1 MKTKVES
8 ATIWRANDPNY
19 PGVPQPPPP
28 EVLARSTSRAT
39 VDYDTYVLRFSRE
52 LRFNALLM
60 VAGIVAII
68 GAGFYLSGVGLII
81 IAALGIG
88 LGIGG
93 FVGYMAADRAHSAYT
108 RDLAVSVSETYE
120 PRQRPTPPPATVRPF
135 VASSNGDRRTTNTG
149 RLDFTPQVW
158 RDLFDRALTNGGVI
172 TRDDVAKKALDR
184 QWYYGEGYGKL
195 LEELT
200 RLGFIDARNRLTPAA
215 LEWYADQIPLPLAS
229 IPVRPRVGRTD
240 GGRTADG
247 RGRGAQWGGGEG
259 DNDD

>member
-1 MKTKVES
+1 MKKKVES
-8 ATIWRANDPNY
+8 ATIWRDTDINY

-28 EVLARSTSRAT
+28 EVLTRSTSRAT
-39 VDYDTYVLRFSRE
+39 VEYEQYVLAYAAQQRGHI
-52 LRFNALLM
+52 LLM
-60 VAGIVAII
+60 VAGIVITI
-68 GAGFYLSGVGLII
+68 GAAVYLSGSWLII
-81 IAALGIG
+81 TLAIG
-88 LGIGG
+88 LGLAFGG
-93 FVGYMAADRAHSAYT
+93 FVGAAFAADAHNSYT
-108 RDLAVSVSETYE
+108 RHLAISTSETYE
-120 PRQRPTPPPATVRPF
+120 PRQRPAPPPATVRPF

-172 TRDDVAKKALDR
+172 NRDDVAKKALDR